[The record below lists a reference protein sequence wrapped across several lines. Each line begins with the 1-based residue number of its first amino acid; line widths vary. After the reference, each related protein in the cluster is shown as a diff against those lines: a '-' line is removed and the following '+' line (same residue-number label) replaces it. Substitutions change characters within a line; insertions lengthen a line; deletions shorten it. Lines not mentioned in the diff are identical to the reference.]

1 MHAERTAGIMDDGH
15 DQELTDEFDDLE
27 SQPALDPAATGADVD
42 ADMSDVAATLDRLPE
57 PDRAPEP
64 DGLTEEVAESESSES
79 VEDESR
85 PQWYVVHC
93 YSGYE
98 NKVKKNLEH
107 RAESMGMQTHILE
120 VIVPTEEQIEL
131 REGQRRIVEKRIYP
145 GYVLVRMLLDEES
158 WYVVR
163 NTPGVTGFVGIGNK
177 PTPLRQD
184 EVDRIMRRMEAEEP
198 VAQVKVKIGDKV
210 RIVEGS
216 FADFHGTVDEVYPD
230 KGKARVLVSFF
241 NRETPIEV
249 DLLQI
254 ERL

>member
-1 MHAERTAGIMDDGH
+1 MDNLEDFVPEDELGPLEDRNQDDGS
-15 DQELTDEFDDLE
+15 DSGAPEIESSQDSSFEEQESEE
-27 SQPALDPAATGADVD
+27 TGA
-42 ADMSDVAATLDRLPE
+42 
-57 PDRAPEP
+57 
-64 DGLTEEVAESESSES
+64 AES
-79 VEDESR
+79 DENK

-107 RAESMGMQTHILE
+107 RAESMGLLTHIVE
-120 VIVPTEEQIEL
+120 VVVPTEEQIEL
-131 REGQRRIVEKRIYP
+131 RDGQRRVVEKRIYP

-163 NTPGVTGFVGIGNK
+163 NTPGVTGFVGIGTK
-177 PTPLRQD
+177 PTPLRQE

-198 VAQVKVKIGDKV
+198 VPQVKVKTGDKV

-216 FADFHGTVDEVYPD
+216 FLDFHGTVDEVYPD

-254 ERL
+254 ERT

>member
-1 MHAERTAGIMDDGH
+1 MAVGMDNWKPDPV
-15 DQELTDEFDDLE
+15 DEIVPE
-27 SQPALDPAATGADVD
+27 P
-42 ADMSDVAATLDRLPE
+42 TLDDSSVELRSTDDTDL
-57 PDRAPEP
+57 
-64 DGLTEEVAESESSES
+64 VAEPYEDQLPDEPASE
-79 VEDESR
+79 VIDEAT

-107 RAESMGMQTHILE
+107 RAESMGMQSHITE

-131 REGQRRIVEKRIYP
+131 RDGQRRVVERRIYP
-145 GYVLVRMLLDEES
+145 GYVLVQMILDEES

-177 PTPLRQD
+177 PTPLRQE
-184 EVDRIMRRMEAEEP
+184 EVDRIMRRMETEEP
-198 VAQVKVKIGDKV
+198 VAQVKVKVGDKV
-210 RIVEGS
+210 RIIEGS
-216 FADFHGTVDEVYPD
+216 FTDFNGTVDEVYAD

-241 NRETPIEV
+241 NRDTPIEV

>member
-1 MHAERTAGIMDDGH
+1 MDDK
-15 DQELTDEFDDLE
+15 QEKELTDEFDDFLE
-27 SQPALDPAATGADVD
+27 EGQDALDAEMNDAPAV
-42 ADMSDVAATLDRLPE
+42 SERAA
-57 PDRAPEP
+57 
-64 DGLTEEVAESESSES
+64 EEDI
-79 VEDESR
+79 EDEPLADSEPEEADESG
-85 PQWYVVHC
+85 PQWFVVHC

-107 RAESMGMQTHILE
+107 RAESMGMQTHILD

-249 DLLQI
+249 DLLQV

>member
-1 MHAERTAGIMDDGH
+1 MDDRQ
-15 DQELTDEFDDLE
+15 DTEMQDE
-27 SQPALDPAATGADVD
+27 LDPLVGEEDLDAGASDLLD
-42 ADMSDVAATLDRLPE
+42 DMSED
-57 PDRAPEP
+57 
-64 DGLTEEVAESESSES
+64 
-79 VEDESR
+79 VEDIEGISPADSGSSAPDLLDDTGEDIEDIEDVSPADSEPSEADESL

-98 NKVKKNLEH
+98 NKVKRNLQH
-107 RAESMGMQTHILE
+107 RAESMGMQNSILD

-131 REGQRRIVEKRIYP
+131 RDGQRRVVEKRIYP

-163 NTPGVTGFVGIGNK
+163 NTPSVTGFVGIGSK
-177 PTPLRQD
+177 PTPLRPE
-184 EVDRIMRRMEAEEP
+184 EVDRILRRMEAEEP
-198 VAQVKVKIGDKV
+198 VAQVKVKMGDKV

-216 FADFHGTVDEVYPD
+216 FTDFHGTVDEVYPD

>member
-1 MHAERTAGIMDDGH
+1 MQDDFVNESFGSEDSGSDYDLDRGSYGAG
-15 DQELTDEFDDLE
+15 EFD
-27 SQPALDPAATGADVD
+27 
-42 ADMSDVAATLDRLPE
+42 
-57 PDRAPEP
+57 APEP
-64 DGLTEEVAESESSES
+64 NLAADEPIEDQAP
-79 VEDESR
+79 EDEGAEESAAAKAA
-85 PQWYVVHC
+85 WYVVHC

-107 RAESMGMQTHILE
+107 RAESMGMSNYILE
-120 VIVPTEEQIEL
+120 VIVPTEEQVEL
-131 REGQRRIVEKRIYP
+131 KEGQRRVVERRIYP
-145 GYVLVRMLLDEES
+145 GYVLVKMILDEES

-177 PTPLRQD
+177 PTPLRQE

-198 VAQVKVKIGDKV
+198 VAQVKVKVGDKV
-210 RIVEGS
+210 RIVEGN
-216 FADFHGTVDEVYPD
+216 FLDFTGTVDEVYPD

-241 NRETPIEV
+241 NRETPVEV

>member
-1 MHAERTAGIMDDGH
+1 MDNWRDEDPEDELERQPESNSYGAADD
-15 DQELTDEFDDLE
+15 
-27 SQPALDPAATGADVD
+27 QPIVAGADDEPIEDQLPDD
-42 ADMSDVAATLDRLPE
+42 A
-57 PDRAPEP
+57 
-64 DGLTEEVAESESSES
+64 AED
-79 VEDESR
+79 DETR

-107 RAESMGMQTHILE
+107 RIESMKMHERIYD

-131 REGQRRIVEKRIYP
+131 RDGQRRIVERRIYP
-145 GYVLVRMLLDEES
+145 GYVLVRMRLDEES

-177 PTPLRQD
+177 PTPLRQE

-198 VAQVKVKIGDKV
+198 VAEVKVKAGDKV

-216 FADFHGTVDEVYPD
+216 FVDFNGTVDEVYPD

>member
-1 MHAERTAGIMDDGH
+1 MAVNMDNWQDTDPMDDYE
-15 DQELTDEFDDLE
+15 Q
-27 SQPALDPAATGADVD
+27 QPALDDSGA
-42 ADMSDVAATLDRLPE
+42 SDVASSYAGAADEPYEDQLPIELSDEGAAEGSE
-57 PDRAPEP
+57 PDA
-64 DGLTEEVAESESSES
+64 AK
-79 VEDESR
+79 

-107 RAESMGMQTHILE
+107 RAESMGMQSYILE
-120 VIVPTEEQIEL
+120 VIVPTEEQVEL
-131 REGQRRIVEKRIYP
+131 RDGQRRVVERRIYP
-145 GYVLVRMLLDEES
+145 GYVLVQMLLDEES

-177 PTPLRQD
+177 PTPLRQE

-198 VAQVKVKIGDKV
+198 VAQVKVKVGDKV

-216 FADFHGTVDEVYPD
+216 FRDFNGTVDEVYAD

>member
-1 MHAERTAGIMDDGH
+1 MDES
-15 DQELTDEFDDLE
+15 QDLE
-27 SQPALDPAATGADVD
+27 GQGSSQPDEDIVVPGAE
-42 ADMSDVAATLDRLPE
+42 LPE
-57 PDRAPEP
+57 EPLEDSSPEEP
-64 DGLTEEVAESESSES
+64 QGDDN
-79 VEDESR
+79 DEAK

-107 RAESMGMQTHILE
+107 RIASMGMQSRIFET
-120 VIVPTEEQIEL
+120 IVPTEEQVEL
-131 REGQRRIVEKRIYP
+131 KEGQRRIVERRIYP
-145 GYVLVRMLLDEES
+145 GYVLIKMVLDEES

-163 NTPGVTGFVGIGNK
+163 NTPGVTGFVGIGTK
-177 PTPLRQD
+177 PTPLRQE

-198 VAQVKVKIGDKV
+198 VAQVKVKAGDRV

-216 FADFHGTVDEVYPD
+216 FVDFNGVVDDVYPD

>member
-1 MHAERTAGIMDDGH
+1 MSMLDSQ
-15 DQELTDEFDDLE
+15 DQE
-27 SQPALDPAATGADVD
+27 PKIADPQQEADI
-42 ADMSDVAATLDRLPE
+42 
-57 PDRAPEP
+57 
-64 DGLTEEVAESESSES
+64 ESSEAEEMDALDILDADVS
-79 VEDESR
+79 GIPVEMGEPVEDQPAEEPEAESDANK

-107 RAESMGMQTHILE
+107 RAESMGMTGHIHD

-131 REGQRRIVEKRIYP
+131 KDGHRRVVERRIYP
-145 GYVLVRMLLDEES
+145 GYVLVRMIMDEES

-198 VAQVKVKIGDKV
+198 VAQVKVKVGDKV

-216 FADFHGTVDEVYPD
+216 FTDFHGTVDEVYPD

-254 ERL
+254 ERS

>member
-1 MHAERTAGIMDDGH
+1 MSMDEW
-15 DQELTDEFDDLE
+15 QDLE
-27 SQPALDPAATGADVD
+27 PQNTHNSSASNETYGVVDGANR
-42 ADMSDVAATLDRLPE
+42 S
-57 PDRAPEP
+57 
-64 DGLTEEVAESESSES
+64 GES
-79 VEDESR
+79 VEDAPVEEPEQAEAATDK

-107 RAESMGMQTHILE
+107 RIESMGMASRINE
-120 VIVPTEEQIEL
+120 VIVPTEEQVEL
-131 REGQRRIVEKRIYP
+131 RDGQRRVVERRIYP
-145 GYVLVRMLLDEES
+145 GYVLIEMVLDEES

-177 PTPLRQD
+177 PTPLRQE

-198 VAQVKVKIGDKV
+198 VAEVKVKAGDKV

-216 FADFHGTVDEVYPD
+216 FMDFHGTVDEVYAD

>member
-1 MHAERTAGIMDDGH
+1 MHDDFVNDDFANENSESEYDLDRGSYGAG
-15 DQELTDEFDDLE
+15 DLNAPE
-27 SQPALDPAATGADVD
+27 SDLGAD
-42 ADMSDVAATLDRLPE
+42 E
-57 PDRAPEP
+57 PYEDRAPDDDEAAQQ
-64 DGLTEEVAESESSES
+64 TNEVKPA
-79 VEDESR
+79 
-85 PQWYVVHC
+85 WYVVHC

-107 RAESMGMQTHILE
+107 RAESMGMTTHILE
-120 VIVPTEEQIEL
+120 VIVPTEEQVEL
-131 REGQRRIVEKRIYP
+131 KEGQRRVVERRIYP
-145 GYVLVRMLLDEES
+145 GYVLVNMKLTEES

-177 PTPLRQD
+177 PTPLRQE

-198 VAQVKVKIGDKV
+198 VAQVKVKVGDKV
-210 RIVEGS
+210 RIVEGN
-216 FADFHGTVDEVYPD
+216 FLDFTGTVDEVYPD

-241 NRETPIEV
+241 NRETPVEV

>member
-1 MHAERTAGIMDDGH
+1 MDDREH
-15 DQELTDEFDDLE
+15 LDEE
-27 SQPALDPAATGADVD
+27 SLDPAEGQDLLD
-42 ADMSDVAATLDRLPE
+42 AGDSDLVERSPHPAQVIDDAA
-57 PDRAPEP
+57 
-64 DGLTEEVAESESSES
+64 S
-79 VEDESR
+79 VEAEEREDDAAK

-107 RAESMGMQTHILE
+107 RAESMGMLGRVAD

-131 REGQRRIVEKRIYP
+131 RDGQRRIVEKRIYP
-145 GYVLVRMLLDEES
+145 GYVLVRMVLDEES

-177 PTPLRQD
+177 PTPLRQE

-198 VAQVKVKIGDKV
+198 APQVKVKTGDKV
-210 RIVEGS
+210 RIIEGS
-216 FADFHGTVDEVYPD
+216 FVDFHGTVDEVYPD

-254 ERL
+254 ERS

>member
-1 MHAERTAGIMDDGH
+1 VAPEFNDMGEFEPENDFGLEPSDAG
-15 DQELTDEFDDLE
+15 
-27 SQPALDPAATGADVD
+27 A
-42 ADMSDVAATLDRLPE
+42 
-57 PDRAPEP
+57 PDSVGDSGAPEP
-64 DGLTEEVAESESSES
+64 ADLGEPLEDQAPDDAEEA
-79 VEDESR
+79 DAAK
-85 PQWYVVHC
+85 PAWYVVHC

-107 RAESMGMQTHILE
+107 RAESMGMTTHILE
-120 VIVPTEEQIEL
+120 VIVPTEEQVEL
-131 REGQRRIVEKRIYP
+131 KDGQRRVVERRIYP
-145 GYVLVRMLLDEES
+145 GYVLVQMILDEES

-177 PTPLRQD
+177 PTPLRQE

-210 RIVEGS
+210 RIIEGN
-216 FADFHGTVDEVYPD
+216 FLDFTGTVDEVYPD

-241 NRETPIEV
+241 NRETPVEV

>member
-1 MHAERTAGIMDDGH
+1 MAVNMDNWQDTDPMDDY
-15 DQELTDEFDDLE
+15 EP
-27 SQPALDPAATGADVD
+27 QPALDDSGA
-42 ADMSDVAATLDRLPE
+42 SDVAPSHAGSADEPYEDQLPVE
-57 PDRAPEP
+57 MPDEGA
-64 DGLTEEVAESESSES
+64 AEGGEA
-79 VEDESR
+79 DETK

-107 RAESMGMQTHILE
+107 RAESMGMQSYILE
-120 VIVPTEEQIEL
+120 VIVPTEEQVEL
-131 REGQRRIVEKRIYP
+131 RDGQRRVVERRIYP
-145 GYVLVRMLLDEES
+145 GYVLIQMLLDEES

-177 PTPLRQD
+177 PTPLRQE

-198 VAQVKVKIGDKV
+198 VAQVKVKVGDKV

-216 FADFHGTVDEVYPD
+216 FRDFNGTVDEVYAD

>member
-1 MHAERTAGIMDDGH
+1 MDNWKPDPV
-15 DQELTDEFDDLE
+15 DEMEPQPTFDDSNVELR
-27 SQPALDPAATGADVD
+27 ATDD
-42 ADMSDVAATLDRLPE
+42 TDL
-57 PDRAPEP
+57 
-64 DGLTEEVAESESSES
+64 VAEPYEDQLPDEPASEATDTAS
-79 VEDESR
+79 

-107 RAESMGMQTHILE
+107 RAESMGMQSYIIE

-131 REGQRRIVEKRIYP
+131 RDGQRRVVERRIYP
-145 GYVLVRMLLDEES
+145 GYVLVQMILDEES

-177 PTPLRQD
+177 PTPLRQ
-184 EVDRIMRRMEAEEP
+184 EEIDRIMRRMETEEP
-198 VAQVKVKIGDKV
+198 VAQVKVKVGDKV
-210 RIVEGS
+210 RIIEGS
-216 FADFHGTVDEVYPD
+216 FTDFNGTVDEVYAD

-241 NRETPIEV
+241 NRDTPIEV

>member
-1 MHAERTAGIMDDGH
+1 MDKLQDP
-15 DQELTDEFDDLE
+15 DPVDEFE
-27 SQPALDPAATGADVD
+27 PQPALDDLGAGYGASSASSSELADEPVEDQAPDDAA
-42 ADMSDVAATLDRLPE
+42 
-57 PDRAPEP
+57 
-64 DGLTEEVAESESSES
+64 AESA
-79 VEDESR
+79 DENR

-107 RAESMGMQTHILE
+107 RAESMGMTTHILE
-120 VIVPTEEQIEL
+120 VIVPTEEQVEL
-131 REGQRRIVEKRIYP
+131 RDGQRRVVERRIYP
-145 GYVLVRMLLDEES
+145 GYVLVQMKLDEES

-177 PTPLRQD
+177 PTPLRQE
-184 EVDRIMRRMEAEEP
+184 EVDKIMRRMEAEEP
-198 VAQVKVKIGDKV
+198 VAQVKVKTGDKV

-216 FADFHGTVDEVYPD
+216 FQDFNGTVDEVYPD